1 MAAHTT
7 GAPRPEQNAKR
18 LDAEPLRAR
27 QYDAQTAH
35 AFSAQFPSN
44 PAATLI
50 NSCIESHLL
59 DAARMVATLESDGID
74 TRLKVL
80 NHIISRKEET
90 FPLLANIATG
100 RQYWE
105 DPPHSAWA
113 PICAI
118 HLLAKMEHYRAQ
130 LAIITAILEFYEY
143 TDDWLTEDAPYV
155 LAHMGTG
162 AIRTLTGLMR
172 YKDTDKFV
180 RGEATR
186 SLVMIAKKNQN
197 EKPGI
202 IASIKDAAQNE
213 TDIYVRSLLVDSL
226 LDLREPSLREY
237 LENSL
242 KTGFIRDDF
251 FSLENVDR
259 VYAGKMQRLRN
270 KPRDPLYIFENKN
283 NPYKRNR

>member
-1 MAAHTT
+1 
-7 GAPRPEQNAKR
+7 
-18 LDAEPLRAR
+18 
-27 QYDAQTAH
+27 
-35 AFSAQFPSN
+35 
-44 PAATLI
+44 
-50 NSCIESHLL
+50 
-59 DAARMVATLESDGID
+59 MVATLESDGID

-118 HLLAKMEHYRAQ
+118 HLLAKMGHYRAQ
-130 LAIITAILEFYEY
+130 LAIITAILEFHEY
-143 TDDWLTEDAPYV
+143 TEDWLTEDAPYV

-172 YKDTDKFV
+172 YKDTDMFV
-180 RGEATR
+180 RGEAAT
-186 SLVMIAKKNQN
+186 SLVMIARKNPN

-213 TDIYVRSLLVDSL
+213 ADIDVRTILVDPL

-242 KTGFIRDDF
+242 KTGFIKDVSF
-251 FSLENVDR
+251 HLEDIDR
-259 VYAGKMQRLRN
+259 VYAGKMPTSRN
-270 KPRDPLYIFENKN
+270 KPRDPLYIFENTN